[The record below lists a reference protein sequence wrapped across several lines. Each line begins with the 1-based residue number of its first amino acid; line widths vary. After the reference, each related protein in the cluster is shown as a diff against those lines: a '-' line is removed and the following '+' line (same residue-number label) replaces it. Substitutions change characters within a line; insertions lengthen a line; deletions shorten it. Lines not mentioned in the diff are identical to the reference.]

1 MSRSNP
7 TLTNPAAHFFEWKGG
22 AGKLQWYNKE
32 AEKNVEVRLPF
43 EFLVLDELATI
54 TGYNKRDES
63 GFWSNEVRNIKRDTL
78 YVKTRRGP
86 FEAAL
91 YENLT
96 QTLKGGGKYAKSIYI
111 AHKGEGGKYMIGN
124 IKAHGSALSAWIEFS
139 KKHAVETGKVIMKRG
154 EVQQT
159 PKGDDYYPPVFEWA
173 QTEEA
178 ENQEAVRLDKE
189 LQIYLSQYL
198 AAPKGDEDLD
208 AAENLD
214 DVGKA
219 TPEQVADFENR
230 RQNAGH
236 GRSARADDLPPA
248 KPDVV
253 IEDIGDEPIN
263 LDDIPF

>member
-7 TLTNPAAHFFEWKGG
+7 TLTNPAQHFFEWKGG

-63 GFWSNEVRNIKRDTL
+63 GFWSNEVRNIKKDTL

-86 FEAAL
+86 FEAEL

-96 QTLKGGGKYAKSIYI
+96 QSLKSGGKYAKSIYI
-111 AHKGEGGKYMIGN
+111 AHKGEGGQYMIGN
-124 IKAHGSALSAWIEFS
+124 LKAHGSALSAWIEFS
-139 KKHAVETGKVIMKRG
+139 QKHAVETGKVVMKRG
-154 EVQQT
+154 EVQHT

-178 ENQEAVRLDKE
+178 ENEEAIRLDKE

-198 AAPKGDEDLD
+198 AAPKDGEDESTPENYDDL
-208 AAENLD
+208 
-214 DVGKA
+214 GKA
-219 TPEQVADFENR
+219 TPEQQADYENR
-230 RQNAGH
+230 RKAAS
-236 GRSARADDLPPA
+236 RSRSSAEPEPKKDDI
-248 KPDVV
+248 VR
-253 IEDIGDEPIN
+253 EDIGDEPVN